1 MKPHPQDA
9 DDSPG
14 VPTRALLIT
23 GASSGIG
30 RAIARRCAA
39 THRLVLT
46 ARNGEALERLADE
59 LGAIAV
65 AGDICDPR
73 TMQRC
78 LEAAGQLPCTLH
90 GVVANAGIM
99 PIAPLDQAE
108 LQDWHDT
115 IDVNVRGVLN
125 TVHGAIKAMPH
136 GGDIVLI
143 SSVAGRNA
151 FGSASV
157 YSASKAAIN
166 MLADGLRSETA
177 AAMKHGGPPMRV
189 TTVMPGAVD
198 TALPESIRH
207 ADTRAGTKA
216 YYDALPNVLSPD
228 DVARAV
234 AFALDQPE
242 HVAINE
248 IVIRPVGMAR

>member
-1 MKPHPQDA
+1 MNPHPQDA
-9 DDSPG
+9 DASPG
-14 VPTRALLIT
+14 ARTRTLLIT

-46 ARNGEALERLADE
+46 ARNAEALDLLGDE
-59 LGAIAV
+59 LGAKVV
-65 AGDICDPR
+65 AGDIIDPS
-73 TMQRC
+73 TMDRC
-78 LEAAGQLPCTLH
+78 LQAAGQLH

-99 PIAPLDQAE
+99 PIAPLAQAD

-115 IDVNVRGVLN
+115 IDVNIRGVLN
-125 TVHGAIKAMPH
+125 TVHGALSAMPD
-136 GGDIVLI
+136 GGDVVLI
-143 SSVAGRNA
+143 SSVAGRSA
-151 FGSASV
+151 FPSAAV

-166 MLADGLRSETA
+166 MLAEGLRSETA
-177 AAMKHGGPPMRV
+177 AAMKHGGPPLRI
-189 TTVMPGAVD
+189 TTVLPGAVD
-198 TALPESIRH
+198 TSLPDSIRH
-207 ADTRAGTKA
+207 EDTRIGTKA
-216 YYDALPNVLSPD
+216 YYEALPHVLSPD

-234 AFALDQPE
+234 AFALEQPE